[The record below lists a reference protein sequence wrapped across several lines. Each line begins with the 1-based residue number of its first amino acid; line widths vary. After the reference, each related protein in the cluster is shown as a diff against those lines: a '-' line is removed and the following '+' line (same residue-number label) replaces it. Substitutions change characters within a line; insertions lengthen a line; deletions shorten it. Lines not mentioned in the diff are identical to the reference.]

1 MVEGV
6 ALTEEDRAIWEWQLD
21 VPGFG
26 EAGQERLKG
35 ASVLVSRCGG
45 LGSVVAY
52 ELAAAGVGRLVI
64 AHGGDV
70 KFSDLNRQLLDTYDW
85 IGRPRIEVIERRLKE
100 LNPRLD
106 VVPIGSNI
114 DGGNAWGLVGECDV
128 VVDCAPLFEERYAL
142 NDASMGQGKPMVDA
156 AMYELQAQLT
166 TLVPGVTPS
175 LRCLYP
181 DPPAFWRRRFPVFGA
196 VSGAVGCLAA
206 MEAIK
211 LIAGAG
217 KGEEGLGET
226 LANKMLT
233 FDLRDMSFR
242 KFSVAGVAWCEAYRA
257 QIEGFGGEE
266 MRSELRG

>member
-1 MVEGV
+1 MVMPR

-26 EAGQERLKG
+26 EPGQERLKG

-64 AHGGDV
+64 PHGGNV
-70 KFSDLNRQLLDTYDW
+70 KPSDLNRQLLDTHAS
-85 IGRPRIEVIERRLKE
+85 IGTPRIDVITQRLLD

-106 VVPIGSNI
+106 VVPIAANI
-114 DGGNAWGLVGECDV
+114 GEQNAEEIVGQCDV
-128 VVDCAPLFEERYAL
+128 VVDCAPLFEERYAM
-142 NDASMGQGKPMVDA
+142 NDAAMRQGKPMVDA

-166 TLVPGVTPS
+166 TLIPGETPS
-175 LRCLYP
+175 LRCIYP

-217 KGEEGLGET
+217 DDGLGET
-226 LANKMLT
+226 LAGRMLR

-242 KFSVAGVAWCEAYRA
+242 TFSLREVEWCERYREQLA
-257 QIEGFGGEE
+257 GASDVVGHKPR
-266 MRSELRG
+266 M